1 MGGCG
6 GLDVWTAE
14 PPYPPE
20 LTLWGLEPEK
30 IKTNMLNSMHVR
42 TWITVHRSGARGELW
57 ELCRDPEQCW
67 PWASGEAPVRSGCPL
82 HFAFLAWVWW
92 GCNWCWHWAGK
103 MSPWN
108 SSLFKDCSC
117 FLLFLYL
124 FYMFT
129 YECAWRPVCMCFLL
143 SCPFAGTR
151 GGAPRRG
158 ENMIPGGL
166 AGIWGEHFALVFI
179 IPWTA
184 FPLHTDRSVLVLKG
198 AQGTPAHGCGTTL
211 SWPAFGMLL
220 IPLGSPLG
228 SVGMLSCFPQLGGIC
243 CALVKPFTHTTCC
256 QCSDKDDF
264 LADRYPHR

>member
-30 IKTNMLNSMHVR
+30 IKTNMLNSVHVR

-92 GCNWCWHWAGK
+92 GCNWCWYWAGK

-117 FLLFLYL
+117 FLLFYICFICLH
-124 FYMFT
+124 MSVP
-129 YECAWRPVCMCFLL
+129 EDQCVCVSCFLVPL
-143 SCPFAGTR
+143 Q
-151 GGAPRRG
+151 APG
-158 ENMIPGGL
+158 EEHPGGVRT
-166 AGIWGEHFALVFI
+166 W
-179 IPWTA
+179 
-184 FPLHTDRSVLVLKG
+184 S
-198 AQGTPAHGCGTTL
+198 QGVWQEFEGSICFGFYHSLNCFL
-211 SWPAFGMLL
+211 SIAY
-220 IPLGSPLG
+220 
-228 SVGMLSCFPQLGGIC
+228 
-243 CALVKPFTHTTCC
+243 
-256 QCSDKDDF
+256 
-264 LADRYPHR
+264 R